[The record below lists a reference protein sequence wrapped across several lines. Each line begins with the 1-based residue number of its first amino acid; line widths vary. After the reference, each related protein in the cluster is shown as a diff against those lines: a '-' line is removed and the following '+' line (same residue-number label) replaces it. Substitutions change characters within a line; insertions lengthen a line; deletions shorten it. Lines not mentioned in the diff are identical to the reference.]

1 MSPVQ
6 ASSTRQ
12 LLCSK
17 RHVLFSHCNVI
28 RYRTEDTVG
37 ETWMTGGTQRYDT
50 TSALGISAKPTGRAI
65 GGFATRANR
74 AWRRRPAIVA
84 DDVFWQETDPRL
96 PAFDLSSPSAKAGER

>member
-6 ASSTRQ
+6 TRSTRQ

-37 ETWMTGGTQRYDT
+37 ETWTTEGTQRHDIGLRHFCKADGEGHRWFRDARE
-50 TSALGISAKPTGRAI
+50 SGVALTPGHCG
-65 GGFATRANR
+65 
-74 AWRRRPAIVA
+74 
-84 DDVFWQETDPRL
+84 
-96 PAFDLSSPSAKAGER
+96 